1 MKLKGI
7 QLQPGY
13 RLTSKGKLER
23 IKGYGLNK
31 SAQIAQAKS
40 KKTRPVRRAAHD

>member
-1 MKLKGI
+1 MKHTGI

-23 IKGYGLNK
+23 IKGYGMNK

>member
-1 MKLKGI
+1 MIRTGI
-7 QLQPGY
+7 ALGNGY

-40 KKTRPVRRAAHD
+40 KKARPVRRSPA

>member
-1 MKLKGI
+1 MKHTGI

-23 IKGYGLNK
+23 IKGFGLNK

-40 KKTRPVRRAAHD
+40 KKTRPVRRAPA